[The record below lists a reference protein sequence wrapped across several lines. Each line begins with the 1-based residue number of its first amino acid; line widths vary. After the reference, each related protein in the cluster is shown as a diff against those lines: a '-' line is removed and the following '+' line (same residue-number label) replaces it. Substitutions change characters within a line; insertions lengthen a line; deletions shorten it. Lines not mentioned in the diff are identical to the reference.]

1 MIDPEGTKIA
11 LTAPFPNIT
20 IAGNVANQVSVT
32 QEYLDDIYKVKNP
45 YSSLMHKYYGT
56 IFPLWD
62 ETAAAI
68 MLDPTIVKNTTS
80 FYLDVDTAPS
90 SPNYGNIHAYQEA
103 LKPTAQNLQK
113 VNMVVSIDGN
123 RLKKSVQP
131 SSEGVKILT
140 GHSERD
146 RPTALLLQVQATQH
160 TGTSA
165 IEIALTDRMIDD
177 IGWAY
182 YANISVGN
190 PSQVQA
196 VLIDSGSNELLFT
209 AANAT
214 ACKTRNGCAG
224 GTFDVTK
231 SSTFDVVTRGGLSI
245 GFEDSSKKKG
255 DYFTDEVQIG
265 EISVTNA
272 RLGIAYEVSD
282 PTGMNTGIMGL
293 GYANN
298 EGSNKSEPYPT
309 FLDALVQS
317 GAIESRLY
325 GIHLN
330 QINSSGS
337 IIFGGIDIAKFQGPM
352 TTLDCLL
359 DGRKTATEHKLKLD
373 KITVNPHDENSEE
386 LLLSSGQVPH
396 AVFLDSGNARCNTA
410 TLDLHLAD
418 LFAPKVAGNSGVAA
432 DHNGNP
438 LCTLMVEPSGPG
450 EISAIGDAV
459 MRAGYWVFDLDNGQ
473 ISVAQANIE
482 ASSSD
487 IVKVLKGVDGLSR
500 AVQRHFV
507 GDRVSAS
514 GDYMLAIGPNPSFTS
529 SLERRFDDAAATV
542 EMSKASAPWPLIGGL
557 VLFTIDMQS
566 LKEQVNRVVAQ
577 AH

>member
-123 RLKKSVQP
+123 RLKNC
-131 SSEGVKILT
+131 
-140 GHSERD
+140 
-146 RPTALLLQVQATQH
+146 TAVAN
-160 TGTSA
+160 
-165 IEIALTDRMIDD
+165 D

-325 GIHLN
+325 GIYLN

-396 AVFLDSGNARCNTA
+396 AVFLDSGNARCAFDTTHIQLTFSGDGLVSNTA

-450 EISAIGDAV
+450 EISSIGDAV

-514 GDYMLAIGPNPSFTS
+514 GDYMLAIGHNPSFTS

-542 EMSKASAPWPLIGGL
+542 EMSKASAPWPFIGGL
-557 VLFTIDMQS
+557 VLFTVLFTMLACRCLGGRRRQES
-566 LKEQVNRVVAQ
+566 LLIV
-577 AH
+577 

>member
-1 MIDPEGTKIA
+1 MSYRIA
-11 LTAPFPNIT
+11 LTLCLA
-20 IAGNVANQVSVT
+20 
-32 QEYLDDIYKVKNP
+32 
-45 YSSLMHKYYGT
+45 
-56 IFPLWD
+56 
-62 ETAAAI
+62 
-68 MLDPTIVKNTTS
+68 
-80 FYLDVDTAPS
+80 
-90 SPNYGNIHAYQEA
+90 
-103 LKPTAQNLQK
+103 
-113 VNMVVSIDGN
+113 
-123 RLKKSVQP
+123 
-131 SSEGVKILT
+131 
-140 GHSERD
+140 
-146 RPTALLLQVQATQH
+146 ALLLQVQATQH

-245 GFEDSSKKKG
+245 GYEDSSKKKG

-309 FLDALVQS
+309 FLNALVQS

-396 AVFLDSGNARCNTA
+396 AVFLDSGNARWFVPEPVYRKILVLAGGRRVRPCSEVVHSAFDTTHIQLTFSGDGLVSNTA

-438 LCTLMVEPSGPG
+438 LCTLMVESSGLG
-450 EISAIGDAV
+450 EISSIGDAV

-500 AVQRHFV
+500 AVQRHYV
-507 GDRVSAS
+507 GDQVSAS
-514 GDYMLAIGPNPSFTS
+514 GDYLLAIGPSPSFAS

-557 VLFTIDMQS
+557 VLFTIEMQS
-566 LKEQVNRVVAQ
+566 LKEQVNRAVAQ

>member
-123 RLKKSVQP
+123 RLKNC
-131 SSEGVKILT
+131 
-140 GHSERD
+140 
-146 RPTALLLQVQATQH
+146 TAVAN
-160 TGTSA
+160 
-165 IEIALTDRMIDD
+165 D

-245 GFEDSSKKKG
+245 GVEDSSKKKG

-500 AVQRHFV
+500 AVQRHYV
-507 GDRVSAS
+507 GDQVSAS

-557 VLFTIDMQS
+557 VLFTIEMQS

>member
-255 DYFTDEVQIG
+255 DYFTDEVQI
-265 EISVTNA
+265 
-272 RLGIAYEVSD
+272 
-282 PTGMNTGIMGL
+282 
-293 GYANN
+293 

-359 DGRKTATEHKLKLD
+359 DGRKTATEHKLKLN

-450 EISAIGDAV
+450 EILAIGDAV

-514 GDYMLAIGPNPSFTS
+514 GDYMLAIGHNPSFTS

-557 VLFTIDMQS
+557 VLFTIEMQS